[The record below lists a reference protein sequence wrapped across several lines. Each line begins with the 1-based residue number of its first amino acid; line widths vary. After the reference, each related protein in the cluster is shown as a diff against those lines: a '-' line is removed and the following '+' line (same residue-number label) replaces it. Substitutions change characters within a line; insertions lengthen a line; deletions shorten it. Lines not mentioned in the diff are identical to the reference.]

1 MYSNKAILSLS
12 YPIFFS
18 LLAQSVINVTDSAF
32 LGWIGEVEL
41 GASALGGVFYFAVFV
56 IGMGFTT
63 GAQILIGRRNGEQD
77 RVKAG
82 EVFNQG
88 MMAVIFLAMLIF
100 GLSYYFTDPILH
112 WFIRSEEI
120 YAATALYMKYRIFG
134 FLFAFVNLMFRALYV
149 GILRTKVL
157 TAGGFITMGVNVL
170 LSYSLI
176 FGHFGMPKMGIA
188 GAALASVLAEFIAFL
203 FYLSY
208 TLMRGSFRSYHLF
221 RFSQVHFKTIGK
233 ILDLSLYIMLQSFLS
248 ISTWFLFFIFIE
260 KMGDRPLAV
269 SNIIRSLY
277 SFLGLPVITLG
288 IVINTVVSNLIGEG
302 KMNEVMA
309 SIRRMI
315 ALSLLFTAPIML
327 ITALFPMLFAS
338 IYTNEMALR
347 LATIP
352 SLHVF
357 SLILLTFAVGNILF
371 NAVSGTGNTR
381 MALLFEFLIMFAYLA
396 YIYSVIFVFHASVA
410 IAWCSEIVYWTG
422 LGLMSY
428 VYFRRG
434 SWQKTKI

>member
-63 GAQILIGRRNGEQD
+63 GAQILIGRRNGEKEWTQ
-77 RVKAG
+77 VG

-88 MMAVIFLAMLIF
+88 LMAVIFLAILIF
-100 GLSYYFTDPILH
+100 GLSYYFTNPILH
-112 WFIRSEEI
+112 WFISSQEI
-120 YAATALYMKYRIFG
+120 YVATSLYLKYRIFG

-149 GILRTKVL
+149 GVMKTKVL
-157 TAGGFITMGVNVL
+157 TAGGFITMGFNVI

-176 FGHFGMPKMGIA
+176 FGHFGLPRMGIA
-188 GAALASVLAEFIAFL
+188 GAALASVLAESIAFV

-208 TLMRGSFRSYHLF
+208 TMIHGRFKSYHLF
-221 RFSQVHFKTIGK
+221 RFNHLHFKTIWK

-248 ISTWFLFFIFIE
+248 ISTWFLFFILIE
-260 KMGDRPLAV
+260 KMGERPLAV

-277 SFLGLPVITLG
+277 SFLGLPVITFG

-302 KMNEVMA
+302 KNADVMR
-309 SIRRMI
+309 SIRRVITLSLFFTIPI
-315 ALSLLFTAPIML
+315 ALV
-327 ITALFPMLFAS
+327 TALFPMFFAS
-338 IYTNEMALR
+338 IYTNETALR
-347 LATIP
+347 LAAIP

-357 SLILLTFAVGNILF
+357 CIILLVFAVGNIIF

-381 MALLFEFLIMFAYLA
+381 IALLFEFLIMFAYLT
-396 YIYSVIFVFHASVA
+396 YIYLVIFVFRASVA
-410 IAWCSEIVYWTG
+410 IAWVSEIVYWTG

-428 VYFRRG
+428 FYFRSG
-434 SWQKTKI
+434 KWQKTKV